1 MKRLDTYENEELT
14 PEVCA
19 IRANEAVS
27 KGYPERFPSRQ
38 VATTALAWT
47 NLGLLLIELNRQE
60 PALELATSGPPEGW
74 GVGMLTP
81 PPRDDLTP
89 ALIAVVS
96 RLVDGQDDACRYDHH
111 GYCQTHLG
119 HEDPCPFAEGR
130 RLIGLPVAP
139 EERDVP
145 KGKEVPG

>member
-27 KGYPERFPSRQ
+27 KEYPERFPSRQ
-38 VATTALAWT
+38 AATTALAWT
-47 NLGLLLIELNRQE
+47 NLGLLLIELQRQE
-60 PALELATSGPPEGW
+60 PTLELASGPPEGW

-96 RLVDGQDDACRYDHH
+96 RLVDGQGDPCRYDDDNR
-111 GYCQTHLG
+111 CQTHLG
-119 HEDPCPFAEGR
+119 HEAPCPFAEGR
-130 RLIGLPVAP
+130 HLIGLPVPPP
-139 EERDVP
+139 EQA
-145 KGKEVPG
+145 K